1 MDNELGKYL
10 RELRGQ
16 RSLREVSALSKG
28 RISHNYIRDSEKGV
42 TGRGNEFTPSPEKLK
57 VFSEVYHVSYNK
69 LMSLAG
75 YTGETPEWASEEDI
89 IELKDLIDNNVNM
102 SYGGENL
109 TEAEKQRVRDIITG
123 LFWEKAQKRKEGGG
137 NDRTR
142 GKN

>member
-10 RELRGQ
+10 RELRGD
-16 RSLREVSALSKG
+16 RSLREISNQSNGK
-28 RISHNYIRDSEKGV
+28 ISHNYISNSEKGV

-57 VFSEVYHVSYNK
+57 VFSEIYHVSYNK

-75 YTGETPEWASEEDI
+75 YTEETPEWASEDDI

-109 TEAEKQRVRDIITG
+109 TEEEKQRVKDIITG
-123 LFWEKAQKRKEGGG
+123 LFWEKAQKRKEGGV
-137 NDRTR
+137 NDRT
-142 GKN
+142 N